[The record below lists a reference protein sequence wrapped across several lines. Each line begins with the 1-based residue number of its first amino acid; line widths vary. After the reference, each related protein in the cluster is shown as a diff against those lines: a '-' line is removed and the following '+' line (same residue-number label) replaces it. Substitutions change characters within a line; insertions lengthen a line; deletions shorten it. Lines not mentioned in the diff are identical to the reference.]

1 MVIRF
6 PIRQAPAPA
15 APAPPPGPHRPMSEY
30 GPGTDEAEKTA
41 ATLDSLAERPE
52 LTGRESQLRSL
63 ATALRDPD
71 EARGWREIPLHAAF
85 ANLAFTAPSPRTAPL
100 QWLQLVRAAAV
111 FLPLLVSWL
120 GIHGA
125 VDAYRERLA
134 ADPDQGAQTFFRE
147 WLGGFGGDLWLSFD
161 RMAAIVVASIAVL
174 IAVAVAVEW
183 LQRREDEKSLETE
196 TELRDRLDAALTEAA
211 LHLRLGPVG
220 TPEDAERQ
228 LKQIAARSADL
239 IEALL
244 ETVNAVQGELA
255 GLESSTGEFRAVI
268 TGLENGA
275 REIAAAATGL
285 DATVAAEQARA
296 VDAFA
301 AAGTAVAAE
310 ITGAAGDLQAGLDR
324 QQQRTMEMFTQ
335 VGQAVTEAVGQGERH
350 RDAIGLLMRD
360 NREDDARALA
370 EAIAQRQSELADELR
385 KAGEDIAQQIAE
397 PVSVE
402 VDPALRQQL
411 DAVRQTNLQ
420 LHTALEGLAQSVD
433 HLGKAL
439 STPLPH
445 LPAPRPS
452 RGRWFRR

>member
-15 APAPPPGPHRPMSEY
+15 PAPPPAPHRPISEY

-41 ATLDSLAERPE
+41 ATLESLAERPE
-52 LTGRESQLRSL
+52 TAGRESQLRSL
-63 ATALRDPD
+63 AGALRDPD

-85 ANLAFTAPSPRTAPL
+85 ANLAFTAETRTAAPL
-100 QWLQLVRAAAV
+100 RWLHMARAAAV

-147 WLGGFGGDLWLSFD
+147 WLGGFDGDLWLSFD

-183 LQRREDEKSLETE
+183 LQRQENDQALATE

-211 LHLRLGPVG
+211 LHLRLGPAG

-228 LKQIAARSADL
+228 LKQIVARSADL

-244 ETVNAVQGELA
+244 ETVESVRGELT
-255 GLESSTGEFRAVI
+255 GLEASTGEFRTVI
-268 TGLENGA
+268 AGLQNGA
-275 REIAAAATGL
+275 KEMAAATAEL
-285 DATVAAEQARA
+285 DATVAAERTRA

-301 AAGTAVAAE
+301 TAGNAVAAQ
-310 ITGAAGDLQAGLDR
+310 IAAAADDLQTGMAD
-324 QQQRTMEMFTQ
+324 QQQRAMEMLAQ
-335 VGQAVTEAVGQGERH
+335 VGQAVTEAVGEGERH

-370 EAIAQRQSELADELR
+370 EAITSRQGELADELR
-385 KAGEDIAQQIAE
+385 KAGEDIAQRIAE
-397 PVSVE
+397 PVSLE

-411 DAVRQTNLQ
+411 DAAQQTNLQ
-420 LHTALEGLAQSVD
+420 LHTALEGLAQSVE
-433 HLGKAL
+433 HLGRAL
-439 STPLPH
+439 GASLPH
-445 LPAPRPS
+445 LPQPRSP